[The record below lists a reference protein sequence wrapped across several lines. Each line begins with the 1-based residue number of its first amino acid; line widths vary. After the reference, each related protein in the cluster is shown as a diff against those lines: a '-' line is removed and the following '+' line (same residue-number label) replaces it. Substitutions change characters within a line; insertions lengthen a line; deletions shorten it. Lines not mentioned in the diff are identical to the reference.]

1 MKHQNLIRRLPL
13 LPPLIN
19 LRNLSSPDGCFN
31 HLLFSFTSIS
41 DYQEALNEGALSCRD
56 AVLHYLE
63 RIRRLS
69 YLNAFVQVYEKE
81 ALETADRLDIERM
94 SGHKPGRLHGVIIG
108 IKDVICFK
116 DHPLTAGSHILD
128 GFHSLYHA
136 TAIERLLKEG
146 AIIIGH
152 LNCDEFAMGSSNEN
166 APVYGR
172 VKNALDLEKVPGGSS
187 GGSAVAVQA
196 SLCMLSLGSD
206 TGGSIRQ
213 PADFC
218 GIIGLKPTYGR
229 ISRYG
234 LIAYASSFDQIGIF
248 GRNISDIAVLL
259 EVISGF
265 DPRDATSSQQP
276 VPSYAESLT
285 PNAKSLTPNAQS
297 FTANGQRS
305 TVNRQRIAVL
315 KETLSHPSL
324 DPEIRDKITE
334 FLSDLRL
341 KGHEVVEISF
351 DLLDYIVPAYYI
363 LTTAE
368 ASSNLSRFDGVRYG
382 YRTTYKEAGF
392 PEFYLK
398 TRSEGFGKEVKRRI
412 LLGTFVL
419 SAGYYEAYFSRAQ
432 KVRKILTERTNLIF
446 NEFDLILSPT
456 VPTTAFKT
464 GEKSS
469 DPVAMYLADLYTVY
483 ANLVGIPGISL
494 PLFTHTNGMPFGI
507 QAMTN
512 QFRELSLL
520 QFSNELMQQYK
531 SYEIPTL

>member
-1 MKHQNLIRRLPL
+1 
-13 LPPLIN
+13 
-19 LRNLSSPDGCFN
+19 
-31 HLLFSFTSIS
+31 LFSFTSIY
-41 DYQEALNEGALSCRD
+41 DYQEALKEGTLTCRD
-56 AVLHYLE
+56 AVSHYLE

-69 YLNAFVQVYEKE
+69 YLNAFIKVYDKE
-81 ALETADRLDIERM
+81 ALATADRLDIERM
-94 SGHKPGRLHGVIIG
+94 SGNTPGRLHGVIIG

-116 DHPLTAGSHILD
+116 DHPVTAGSHILD
-128 GFHSLYHA
+128 GFHPLYHA

-265 DPRDATSSQQP
+265 DPRDATSSKQP
-276 VPSYAESLT
+276 VPLYAEGLK
-285 PNAKSLTPNAQS
+285 P
-297 FTANGQRS
+297 NGQRL
-305 TVNRQRIAVL
+305 TVNGQRLTVNNQQLPPNRQPSTANPQRIAVL

-446 NEFDLILSPT
+446 NEFDIILSPT

-494 PLFTHTNGMPFGI
+494 PLFTHTNGMPFGV

-520 QFSNELMQQYK
+520 QFSNELLQQYK
-531 SYEIPTL
+531 SYEIPAL